1 MKASEQ
7 IDKEIADLADWRG
20 QTLSEIRRIIHDADA
35 DVIEEW
41 KWMGTATWSHDG
53 LLCVANAH
61 TKIVKMT
68 FAQGAKLPDPDKLFN
83 AGLEGSTRRAI
94 NFSEGDKIRA
104 RALKNLVRA
113 SVELNSAKAKNKAPA
128 ARKRPHV

>member
-1 MKASEQ
+1 
-7 IDKEIADLADWRG
+7 
-20 QTLSEIRRIIHDADA
+20 
-35 DVIEEW
+35 
-41 KWMGTATWSHDG
+41 
-53 LLCVANAH
+53 
-61 TKIVKMT
+61 MT